1 MIPEGTK
8 AHHTVW
14 DMHAAQSLHDDIC
27 LQCHLFLPHPL
38 GTAGID
44 QNIHHKGAS
53 VCRTDLGKQFRIPA
67 SADLPESFRTDPSPV
82 GKDRRLF
89 LPHRH
94 RFFQDPGEDRDV
106 LFDGAV
112 IVIIGVF
119 VFSLLL
125 FRVFQLIIPLYRIC
139 QDSIRKIQSTVGMD
153 SAAQLKIDLF
163 FFQW

>member
-1 MIPEGTK
+1 MIPERTET
-8 AHHTVW
+8 HHTVR
-14 DMHAAQSLHDDIC
+14 DVHAAQSLHDDIR
-27 LQCHLFLPHPL
+27 LQRYLFLPHPL
-38 GTAGID
+38 GTARVN
-44 QNIHHKGAS
+44 QNIHHK
-53 VCRTDLGKQFRIPA
+53 RTSIRRIRLGKQFRIPA